1 MLDSCHCSGFSLQ
14 SMDSRARGLSSCSPG
29 APEHR
34 LHSCGAWARLLQG
47 KWDHPGSGLKPVSPV
62 LAGRVF
68 TTEPA
73 GQPHTVCCFADGDT
87 GAERQDALLRDAQ
100 PSGVK
105 LHPSMQHCAFRD
117 APWVPWPPVF
127 PDWTLRVSGSSGSP
141 GRWSSQIGPS
151 VSGLLWSH
159 WAQQRGSAPSICT
172 QVIGRPKCTKTFSQR
187 RT

>member
-1 MLDSCHCSGFSLQ
+1 M
-14 SMDSRARGLSSCSPG
+14 RGLSSCSPG

-34 LHSCGAWARLLQG
+34 LHSCGAWARLLHS
-47 KWDHPGSGLKPVSPV
+47 KWDRPGSGLKPVSPV

-117 APWVPWPPVF
+117 APWVPWPLVF
-127 PDWTLRVSGSSGSP
+127 PDWILSVSGSSGSP
-141 GRWSSQIGPS
+141 GRWSSQIGSS